1 MRLLTKLVVA
11 TFVTTALFTA
21 CKPADPKQQTT
32 SNTATATATASPVG
46 TNSITQPTN
55 PADAVPRITSPELQ
69 KELASGDA
77 VVVDVRSDSQYKA
90 GHIKGAKFIPAGE
103 VGNRINELPRD
114 KKIVTYC
121 S

>member
-1 MRLLTKLVVA
+1 MRLLLKLLVIVA
-11 TFVTTALFTA
+11 LGAALFAA
-21 CKPADPKQQTT
+21 CNPAEQKQQTA
-32 SNTATATATASPVG
+32 SNTPPATATASPAG
-46 TNSITQPTN
+46 TSSITQPTN

-77 VVVDVRSDSQYKA
+77 VVVDVRSEAQYKA
-90 GHIKGAKFIPAGE
+90 GHIKGAKFIPGSE
-103 VGNRINELPRD
+103 IGNRINELPRD

>member
-11 TFVTTALFTA
+11 TFVITALFTA

>member
-11 TFVTTALFTA
+11 TFVITALFTA
-21 CKPADPKQQTT
+21 CKPADPKQQAT
-32 SNTATATATASPVG
+32 SNVATATASPAG

-103 VGNRINELPRD
+103 IGNRINELPRD